1 MSDEDN
7 IEMSRREKRRR
18 RRQEREK
25 EVGEEAVSDDN
36 DVAEDVVDEE
46 EDTEYNGGANGEN
59 DALVGKQRKRRQRV
73 ELNDGN
79 EKTTK
84 AVGNRTKLRNSH
96 SDEKFKLWK
105 RVLGVLTMLIL
116 IVGALGFEICCMF
129 GRLCRNYEDPAV
141 PNEGASMPT
150 DSFIPLMVVSC
161 IMGVLAYATS
171 LSESALKLMIYS
183 ICSFAFAIV
192 LLVFGIVLE
201 NLGDDV
207 IPNPEYPK
215 SGGSEYYTTAEGI
228 AQKKWKTLPVA
239 MVSNYYPT
247 PDDVKTKFI
256 SNAKLMAGFE
266 IYLSVIIIASAVAS
280 VVYAIAVRND
290 TTNMI
295 NRDGA

>member
-1 MSDEDN
+1 M
-7 IEMSRREKRRR
+7 
-18 RRQEREK
+18 
-25 EVGEEAVSDDN
+25 SDDN
-36 DVAEDVVDEE
+36 DLAEDVVDEE

>member
-18 RRQEREK
+18 RRKEREK
-25 EVGEEAVSDDN
+25 EADEEAVSDDN

-46 EDTEYNGGANGEN
+46 EDAGDANREN
-59 DALVGKQRKRRQRV
+59 DALVGKQRKRRQRR
-73 ELNDGN
+73 ELNDGK

-105 RVLGVLTMLIL
+105 RVLGVVTVLIL

-129 GRLCRNYEDPAV
+129 ERLCRNYEDPAV

-150 DSFIPLMVVSC
+150 DSFIPLMVLSC

-192 LLVFGIVLE
+192 LLVFGIILE

-207 IPNPEYPK
+207 TPNPEYPK

-256 SNAKLMAGFE
+256 SNVKLMAGFE
-266 IYLSVIIIASAVAS
+266 IYLSIIIIASAVAS
-280 VVYAIAVRND
+280 MVYAIAVRND

-295 NRDGA
+295 NRDAA